1 MSNTALFDQL
11 ADLQL
16 ERDIADAII
25 AQLDRQAVED
35 TQAIALLTAKL
46 RARDKLISRLSD
58 RIKALEEALYE
69 DEDDDLASPPPELA
83 EAFANFVLPLD

>member
-1 MSNTALFDQL
+1 MTTETHLHLIIDQ
-11 ADLQL
+11 LQL

-35 TQAIALLTAKL
+35 TQTIALLAAKL

-58 RIKALEEALYE
+58 RIKALEADLF
-69 DEDDDLASPPPELA
+69 DDDLSSPPPELA
-83 EAFANFVLPLD
+83 EAFANLSFD